1 MYYTSLFFSYS
12 GQPEKMCVVSIMQ
25 KGGLAHTLE
34 VKPLPSYMPHL
45 HFIGG
50 TRKVKKKALPAM
62 QEEKEKKPK
71 PTDAQWE

>member
-50 TRKVKKKALPAM
+50 TRKVKKSALLTP
-62 QEEKEKKPK
+62 KFYGFYGDHFGKKP
-71 PTDAQWE
+71 